1 MQRRN
6 EMKKLIVAA
15 LLLVALLVGGL
26 FGYKT
31 AEADK
36 EIVSVFAT
44 EYGVQIT
51 YADGTGYWYEY

>member
-1 MQRRN
+1 
-6 EMKKLIVAA
+6 MKTLIVA
-15 LLLVALLVGGL
+15 ALLVGGL

-36 EIVSVFAT
+36 EIVSVFAS

-51 YADGTGYWYEY
+51 YADCTGYWYEY

>member
-1 MQRRN
+1 
-6 EMKKLIVAA
+6 MKKLIVAA